1 MFKNEDT
8 FYIFQSRLIRN
19 KINTEK
25 TFSGIKSILE
35 NNNFVDK
42 LYLYDNNGCEVLISA
57 DGSRINTSDE
67 DGIEIVSLEDVPD
80 PESEELF

>member
-1 MFKNEDT
+1 
-8 FYIFQSRLIRN
+8 
-19 KINTEK
+19 
-25 TFSGIKSILE
+25 
-35 NNNFVDK
+35 
-42 LYLYDNNGCEVLISA
+42 LYDNNGCEILISA

>member
-25 TFSGIKSILE
+25 TFSEIKSILE
-35 NNNFVDK
+35 KRKN
-42 LYLYDNNGCEVLISA
+42 
-57 DGSRINTSDE
+57 
-67 DGIEIVSLEDVPD
+67 
-80 PESEELF
+80 